1 MAYLLDTNVFIQ
13 AKNLHYGFSFC
24 PAFWD
29 WIVRENR
36 AGKVFSVEKVRDEI
50 MDGDD
55 ELAHWAAQYKDSLF
69 LALDASVLPA
79 MQRVSTWVTN
89 QQYAS
94 AAVNLF
100 LQDADY
106 YLVAQALAGGHVVVT
121 HEKPEVSIKR
131 VKIPSVCIGVGIGF
145 MNPFE
150 MLRRERALFVLAER
164 RP

>member
-1 MAYLLDTNVFIQ
+1 VAYLLDANVFIQ

-24 PAFWD
+24 PAFWE

-36 AGKVFSVEKVRDEI
+36 AGKVFRVEKVRDEI
-50 MDGDD
+50 MEGNDD
-55 ELAHWAAQYKDSLF
+55 LAQWAAQHKDSLF
-69 LALDASVLPA
+69 LTLDATMLPA

-106 YLVAQALAGGHVVVT
+106 YLVAPALAGGHVVVT

-150 MLRRERALFVLAER
+150 ILRRERALFVLAER

>member
-13 AKNLHYGFSFC
+13 AKNCHYGFSFC

-36 AGKVFSVEKVRDEI
+36 AGKVFSVERVRDEI
-50 MDGDD
+50 MDGNDD
-55 ELAHWAAQYKDSLF
+55 LAQWAAHHRDSLF
-69 LALDASVLPA
+69 LALDANVLPA
-79 MQRVSTWVTN
+79 MQRVSAWVTN
-89 QQYAS
+89 QQYAP

-100 LQDADY
+100 LQDPDY
-106 YLVAQALAGGHVVVT
+106 YLVAQALAGGHVVIT
-121 HEKPEVSIKR
+121 HEKPEASIKR
-131 VKIPSVCIGVGIGF
+131 VKIPNVCIGVGVAF

-164 RP
+164 GP

>member
-79 MQRVSTWVTN
+79 MHRVSGWVTN

>member
-1 MAYLLDTNVFIQ
+1 MAYLLDANVFIQ

-24 PAFWD
+24 PAFWE

-50 MDGDD
+50 MEGNDD
-55 ELAHWAAQYKDSLF
+55 LAQWVAQRKDSLF
-69 LALDASVLPA
+69 LTLDATVLPA
-79 MQRVSTWVTN
+79 MQRVSTWVTS
-89 QQYAS
+89 QQYTS

>member
-13 AKNLHYGFSFC
+13 AKSLHYGFSFC

-29 WIVRENR
+29 WIVRENHAR
-36 AGKVFSVEKVRDEI
+36 KVFSVANVRDEI
-50 MDGDD
+50 MEGNDD
-55 ELAHWAAQYKDSLF
+55 LAQWAAENEDSLF

-79 MQRVSTWVTN
+79 MQRVSAWVTS
-89 QQYAS
+89 QQYTP
-94 AAVNLF
+94 AAVSLF

-131 VKIPSVCIGVGIGF
+131 VKIPSVCIGVGVGF
-145 MNPFE
+145 MNPFD
-150 MLRRERALFVLAER
+150 MLRRERARFVLEV